1 MKRTLKRIAPLQF
14 GKIVGLLYGLIALL
28 FAPFILAFTIIMSLM
43 PEHAQQGPPTIVL
56 AGVGLILC
64 AVIPMFY
71 AAMGFVVGLI
81 GAAIYNLLARMV
93 GGIEFEVE

>member
-14 GKIVGLLYGLIALL
+14 GKIIGLLYGLISLL
-28 FAPFILAFTIIMSLM
+28 FTPFILLVTVLGSLTSD
-43 PEHAQQGPPTIVL
+43 HVQQGPPTVVM
-56 AGVGLILC
+56 AGIGLILC
-64 AVIPMFY
+64 AVIPMLY
-71 AAMGFVVGLI
+71 AAMGFVVGII

>member
-14 GKIVGLLYGLIALL
+14 GKIIGLLYGLISLL
-28 FAPFILAFTIIMSLM
+28 FAPFVLLASIFASLM
-43 PEHAQQGPPTIVL
+43 SDHAQQGLPTIVMI
-56 AGVGLILC
+56 GIGLILC

-71 AAMGFVVGLI
+71 AAMGFVIGLV
-81 GAAIYNLLARMV
+81 GAAVYNLLARMV